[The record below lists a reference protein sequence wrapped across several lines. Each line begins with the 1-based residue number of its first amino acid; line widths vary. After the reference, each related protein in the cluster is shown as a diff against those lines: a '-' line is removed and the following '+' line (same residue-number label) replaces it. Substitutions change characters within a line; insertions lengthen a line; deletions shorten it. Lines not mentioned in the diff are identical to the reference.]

1 MLFQAVPACSIK
13 VYGPCRAF
21 KGKGGSAIHSCGG
34 GGRHT
39 LRVCTWK
46 SFDGTMLL
54 PDTLITLWLHVCVVA
69 TMSDSNHLI
78 LSVLEHPHVGEG
90 DAWVMTLSNEMQ
102 ILLQWSPLWAH
113 CVIVSI
119 HSLCRTNA
127 YVKFKSLNI
136 MSDMIRITEKK
147 SQT

>member
-1 MLFQAVPACSIK
+1 MGQPSTAVEEVGDTHMK
-13 VYGPCRAF
+13 
-21 KGKGGSAIHSCGG
+21 
-34 GGRHT
+34 
-39 LRVCTWK
+39 VCTWK

-102 ILLQWSPLWAH
+102 ILLQ
-113 CVIVSI
+113 
-119 HSLCRTNA
+119 
-127 YVKFKSLNI
+127 
-136 MSDMIRITEKK
+136 
-147 SQT
+147 

>member
-13 VYGPCRAF
+13 VYGPRRAF

-69 TMSDSNHLI
+69 TSDSNHLI

-90 DAWVMTLSNEMQ
+90 DAWVMRWVMKRRYCCSEALCELTALLFPYTL
-102 ILLQWSPLWAH
+102 
-113 CVIVSI
+113 CVERMHMYNS
-119 HSLCRTNA
+119 
-127 YVKFKSLNI
+127 NI